1 MIVYRWTWLI
11 KHTRLEEMA
20 AWANESC
27 ERWWKPK
34 KVTVRIY
41 ASDVGPGST
50 LVAEM
55 EARDEQHFAQI
66 WKEYN
71 ETDANT
77 AWAKDSWKKFNEAT
91 ERLVS
96 TERWNLVT

>member
-11 KHTRLEEMA
+11 KHTRLEEAA
-20 AWANESC
+20 AWVKEAS
-27 ERWWKPK
+27 ERFWKPK
-34 KVTVRIY
+34 RVTYRMY
-41 ASDVGPGST
+41 TSDVGPRST
-50 LVAEM
+50 FAFEM

-77 AWAKDSWKKFNEAT
+77 AYAKDFWKKINEAT

-96 TERWNLVT
+96 TERWNIVT